1 MSQKIFFKYLFLFLL
16 VLIFSCGN
24 KSLETIAEP
33 AELMSREAV
42 AKVLADMHL
51 VESALQAKAYSPDS
65 IKAMSAGYNQF
76 IFEKHAVKQEQFQ
89 ASFDYYLSNSLQMDT
104 IMGFVIE
111 ELSNQEALSKGV
123 LKETLEVSPL
133 PENQ

>member
-1 MSQKIFFKYLFLFLL
+1 MSQKFFFKYLFLFLL

-51 VESALQAKAYSPDS
+51 VEAALQAKAYSPDS

-76 IFEKHAVKQEQFQ
+76 IFEKHAIKQEQFQ

-111 ELSNQEALSKGV
+111 
-123 LKETLEVSPL
+123 
-133 PENQ
+133 

>member
-1 MSQKIFFKYLFLFLL
+1 
-16 VLIFSCGN
+16 
-24 KSLETIAEP
+24 
-33 AELMSREAV
+33 MSREAV

-51 VESALQAKAYSPDS
+51 VEAALQAKAYSPDS

-76 IFEKHAVKQEQFQ
+76 IFEKHAIKQEQFQ

-123 LKETLEVSPL
+123 LKESLEVSPL